1 MRTTTNIDRYRAA
14 CEALIFSNFKYASA
28 HELQTTLW
36 NAHLKVNTIFR
47 QEHRLVRHLA
57 YERQKHD

>member
-1 MRTTTNIDRYRAA
+1 MPNRYRAA
-14 CEALIFSNFKYASA
+14 CEALIFSNYEHASA

-47 QEHRLVRHLA
+47 QEHRLVRHRA
-57 YERQKHD
+57 HEWQECD